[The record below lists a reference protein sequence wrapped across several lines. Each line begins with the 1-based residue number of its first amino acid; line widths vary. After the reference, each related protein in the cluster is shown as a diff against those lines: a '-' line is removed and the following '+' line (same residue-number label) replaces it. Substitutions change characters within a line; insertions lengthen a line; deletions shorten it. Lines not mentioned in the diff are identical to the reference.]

1 MKIESAQAESIL
13 AEMTALIDVLGSALE
28 RCHTLSADAADPSM
42 APHYLAQI
50 KRTAAA
56 ALAQRQRAEDDCRV
70 EIAGMAPKLVAED

>member
-28 RCHTLSADAADPSM
+28 RCHSLSADADPSM

-56 ALAQRQRAEDDCRV
+56 ALAQRQRAEEDCRA
-70 EIAGMAPKLVAED
+70 EIACIAPRLVAED